1 MEETRADD
9 AQNALGVETEE
20 VHSAVAVVGDIRP
33 EIEFGK
39 WESPAV
45 GDPRRTDIN
54 VRERDDG
61 KPRVAVVRID
71 RECRREVRV
80 EEVWIDGPVR
90 E

>member
-1 MEETRADD
+1 
-9 AQNALGVETEE
+9 
-20 VHSAVAVVGDIRP
+20 VAVVGDVRP
-33 EIEFGK
+33 EVELGR
-39 WESPAV
+39 WEPPTV
-45 GDPRRTDIN
+45 GDPRRTDID

-80 EEVWIDGPVR
+80 KEAGVNGPVR